1 LRSPPISADE
11 QVRERWCWFTS
22 FGRLYK
28 LKSVLRSPRL
38 ASSVV
43 VADDRYIEKALR
55 KLVVLLQAAGAAIAD
70 GLVIRCVAGDL
81 SIEAPMVRRGTM
93 LIRMPEHCLI
103 PLKAFKLALVNDEI
117 VISSPQCG
125 LNKATV
131 AITEAMFEV
140 YNLSR
145 KMAQHCS
152 KSPWSLIAS
161 HLDLLSYITPPS
173 RDDFPFSARDL
184 RSGDKAKVML
194 ASFLHSRLFTHQ
206 PNEQTR
212 PRPVLVPVTDFL
224 NHHWTGAPYSYDHY
238 RAVVMR
244 RSAPLPGNGD
254 ECFASYGLH
263 DAYDTWISYGFVDED
278 VPFAQSLFTT
288 VDLPRTGKIRLGLM
302 TPETNGMVVSV
313 RDLRTYIPPILSR
326 KGKCLNIGA
335 VLIPGPQA
343 PRALRRALKLL
354 IGELGAPRNRHRDLV
369 IAAEEQIID
378 ANLTYYAELKSLLKR
393 LTVDNEVH
401 RAIRAS
407 FVRLCEQQIARVRNY
422 IGYAEY

>member
-1 LRSPPISADE
+1 MLRSPPISADE

-38 ASSVV
+38 ASIVV

-117 VISSPQCG
+117 VISSAQCG

-194 ASFLHSRLFTHQ
+194 ASFLHSRLFTHSRTSRRGRDPSWCRLPIFLITIGPERRIPTTIIERWSCADPLRCQ
-206 PNEQTR
+206 GTAMNVSPA
-212 PRPVLVPVTDFL
+212 TDC
-224 NHHWTGAPYSYDHY
+224 TMP
-238 RAVVMR
+238 M
-244 RSAPLPGNGD
+244 
-254 ECFASYGLH
+254 
-263 DAYDTWISYGFVDED
+263 
-278 VPFAQSLFTT
+278 
-288 VDLPRTGKIRLGLM
+288 
-302 TPETNGMVVSV
+302 
-313 RDLRTYIPPILSR
+313 
-326 KGKCLNIGA
+326 
-335 VLIPGPQA
+335 IPGSAMVLSTKMFPSCNPFSRQWIC
-343 PRALRRALKLL
+343 P
-354 IGELGAPRNRHRDLV
+354 EP
-369 IAAEEQIID
+369 E
-378 ANLTYYAELKSLLKR
+378 KSG
-393 LTVDNEVH
+393 
-401 RAIRAS
+401 S
-407 FVRLCEQQIARVRNY
+407 
-422 IGYAEY
+422 G